1 MVDLV
6 GFEPTTSSMPWKRAP
21 SCATGPLRKNQRSG
35 AEIRTRQNN
44 SRLLAEVSQ
53 TRRGTEVH
61 VYDAILQFYENCE
74 NGYAEWRVIHLM
86 NFRPTDLWR
95 YCVLLLLLASAAAQ
109 VTSSPAPSASAPPVP
124 YSSVSQ
130 LNLMLSQLE
139 QVAQTMQVNLAKL
152 RIEKWK
158 TDSNTKRGSQ
168 ADVESIQ
175 RNLQMALPEIVGQ
188 LRASPENIAATFKLY
203 RNLDELYDVFGP
215 VVESAGAFGSKDEF
229 QAMQNDFSALE
240 RSRRSLA
247 ERMETLASAKETD
260 LTQLRAQGRD
270 LQTAVPA
277 VPPKKVV
284 VDDTEPPKKPLKK
297 KVPKPTTAATPKP
310 SPATP
315 APPQPQAQHP

>member
-188 LRASPENIAATFKLY
+188 LRA
-203 RNLDELYDVFGP
+203 
-215 VVESAGAFGSKDEF
+215 
-229 QAMQNDFSALE
+229 
-240 RSRRSLA
+240 
-247 ERMETLASAKETD
+247 
-260 LTQLRAQGRD
+260 
-270 LQTAVPA
+270 
-277 VPPKKVV
+277 
-284 VDDTEPPKKPLKK
+284 
-297 KVPKPTTAATPKP
+297 
-310 SPATP
+310 
-315 APPQPQAQHP
+315 

>member
-1 MVDLV
+1 VASD
-6 GFEPTTSSMPWKRAP
+6 
-21 SCATGPLRKNQRSG
+21 
-35 AEIRTRQNN
+35 
-44 SRLLAEVSQ
+44 
-53 TRRGTEVH
+53 
-61 VYDAILQFYENCE
+61 
-74 NGYAEWRVIHLM
+74 HLM
-86 NFRPTDLWR
+86 KFRPTDLWR
-95 YCVLLLLLASAAAQ
+95 YCLLLLLLASAVAQ
-109 VTSSPAPSASAPPVP
+109 VTPSPAPSASTTPVP
-124 YSSVSQ
+124 YTSVSQ

-175 RNLQMALPEIVGQ
+175 RNLQMALPEIIGQ

-203 RNLDELYDVFGP
+203 RNLDALYDVLGP
-215 VVESAGAFGSKDEF
+215 VVESAGAFGSKDEY
-229 QAMQNDFSALE
+229 QALQNDFSALE

-247 ERMETLASAKETD
+247 ERMETLAGAKETD
-260 LTQLRAQGRD
+260 LTQLRAQVRD
-270 LQTAVPA
+270 LQAAVPA
-277 VPPKKVV
+277 APPKKVV

-297 KVPKPTTAATPKP
+297 KAPKPSTPATPKP